1 MAEDSG
7 QEKTEEPTSKKLEDA
22 KKKGQI
28 ARSKELGTMFVLI
41 FSAISLLLYGPE
53 IGKGLYNVMGRML
66 SLNRSETYDTTKMF
80 AVWSEVASAL
90 LFPMAMFVLIIVI
103 AAFIGNT
110 LLGGFNF
117 SWEAA
122 APKPSKMSPMK
133 GFKRMF
139 GPQAAIELVKSI
151 LKFALVAI
159 FAVFLIQ
166 TFFDEILHLGIESAP
181 SNIIHALEILSWM
194 FLGLSCTLVIIA
206 AIDAPYQSYNHNK
219 QLKMTMQEIKDEYKN
234 SEGDPQIKARI
245 RQTQRQMS
253 QRRMMQDVPDADVIV
268 TNPTHYSVALKYD
281 TERAGAPIVL
291 AKGIDEM
298 AMQIRKIAKGNE
310 VPIVESP
317 MLTRALYHTAEIG
330 QQIPDQ
336 LFTAVAQVLAYVF
349 QLKRFKKGR
358 GKRPIPLKSK
368 LPFPDDFKYD

>member
-53 IGKGLYNVMGRML
+53 IGKGLYNIMGRML

-166 TFFDEILHLGIESAP
+166 TFFDEILHLSIESAP
-181 SNIIHALEILSWM
+181 SNIIHALEMLSWM

-368 LPFPDDFKYD
+368 LPIPDDFKYD

>member
-53 IGKGLYNVMGRML
+53 IGKGLYNIMGRML

-90 LFPMAMFVLIIVI
+90 LFPVAMFVLIIVI

-166 TFFDEILHLGIESAP
+166 TFFDEILHLSIESAP
-181 SNIIHALEILSWM
+181 SNIIHALEMLSWM

-291 AKGIDEM
+291 AKGVDEM

-368 LPFPDDFKYD
+368 LPIPDDFKYD

>member
-53 IGKGLYNVMGRML
+53 IGKGLYNIMGRML

-368 LPFPDDFKYD
+368 LPIPDDFKYD

>member
-7 QEKTEEPTSKKLEDA
+7 QEKTEEPTGKKIEES

-53 IGKGLYNVMGRML
+53 IGKGLYNIMGRML
-66 SLNRSETYDTTKMF
+66 SLNRNETYDTTKMF
-80 AVWSEVASAL
+80 SVWGSVADAL
-90 LFPMAMFVLIIVI
+90 VFPMAMFVFIIALAGV
-103 AAFIGNT
+103 IGNT

-117 SWEAA
+117 SWQAA
-122 APKPSKMSPMK
+122 APKASKMSPAK
-133 GFKRMF
+133 GIKRMF
-139 GPQAAIELVKSI
+139 GPQAGVELVKSI
-151 LKFALVAI
+151 LKFAVVAGFAI
-159 FAVFLIQ
+159 FLIN
-166 TFFDEILHLGIESAP
+166 TFFDEILHLSIESAP
-181 SNIIHALEILSWM
+181 GNIIHALEILAWM
-194 FLGLSCTLVIIA
+194 FLGLTCTLTIIA
-206 AIDAPYQSYNHNK
+206 AIDAPYQSHK
-219 QLKMTMQEIKDEYKN
+219 HHKELKMTLQEVKDEYKN

-253 QRRMMQDVPDADVIV
+253 QRRMMQDVPDADVVV

-291 AKGIDEM
+291 AKGVDEM

-310 VPIVESP
+310 VPLVESP
-317 MLTRALYHTAEIG
+317 MLTRALYHTAEVG
-330 QQIPDQ
+330 EQIPDQ

-349 QLKRFKKGR
+349 QLKRFQKGR
-358 GKRPIPLKSK
+358 GKRPTALNKK
-368 LPFPDDFKYD
+368 LPIPDAYKY

>member
-53 IGKGLYNVMGRML
+53 IGKGLYNIMGRML

-166 TFFDEILHLGIESAP
+166 TFFDEILHLSIESAP

-349 QLKRFKKGR
+349 QLKRFKRGR

-368 LPFPDDFKYD
+368 LPIPDDFKYD